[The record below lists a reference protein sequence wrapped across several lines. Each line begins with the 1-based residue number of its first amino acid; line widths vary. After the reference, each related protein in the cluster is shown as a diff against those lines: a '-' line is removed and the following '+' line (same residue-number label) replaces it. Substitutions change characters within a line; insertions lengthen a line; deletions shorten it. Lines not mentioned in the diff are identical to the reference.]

1 MTREYSC
8 VVSME
13 WSVSGIEADSVEEFI
28 ERVKTIWWEEHN
40 LELSDKEIT
49 DIKGIVYKIRRD
61 EYDK

>member
-13 WSVSGIEADSVEEFI
+13 WSVLGIEADSVEEFI
-28 ERVKTIWWEEHN
+28 ERVKTIWKEEHN
-40 LELSDKEIT
+40 IELSDQEIT